1 MLRRATADDWR
12 DILPAQLISAS
23 APDAEA
29 PISLRHYRFDENA
42 VIELPGITELTLCFA
57 VGRPAVLEHRIHGR
71 WLRRT
76 YRPGEAW
83 IIPAGAPVSSR
94 VVGSA
99 LIAHLYLSDKW
110 FDDAAAEEFGPA
122 ARRVCLTERPRVRDA
137 FLWVLAAGL
146 LRRIRVGQALD
157 RMVLDALA
165 LGLACHLVR
174 AHSSVEATRV
184 HANSAH
190 RERDRPLVSDF
201 IDEIVVGEVGLDE
214 FADAIGVAKHEMTA
228 CFVDGDA
235 ERLRAHIENRKIRR
249 ARACLQASRNPL
261 RHVARDLGFKSPAA
275 LDTALYFACGCTAA
289 EFREL
294 ATQH

>member
-1 MLRRATADDWR
+1 MLRRATVYDWR
-12 DILPAQLISAS
+12 DLLPAQLISAS

-42 VIELPGITELTLCFA
+42 VIELPAITELTLCFA

-71 WLRRT
+71 WVRRT
-76 YRPGEAW
+76 YWPGEGW

-94 VVGSA
+94 MVGSA

-110 FDDAAAEEFGPA
+110 SGEAAAEEFGPA
-122 ARRVCLTERPRVRDA
+122 AHRVCLTERPRVRDA

-146 LRRIRVGQALD
+146 LRRIRIGPAVD

-165 LGLACHLVR
+165 LALACHLVR
-174 AHSSVEATRV
+174 AHSSVEATGL
-184 HANSAH
+184 HASGSN

-201 IDEIVVGEVGLDE
+201 IDEMVVDEVGLDE
-214 FADAIGVAKHEMTA
+214 FADAIGVAKHEMMA
-228 CFVDGDA
+228 CFVEGDA
-235 ERLRAHIENRKIRR
+235 ERLRAYIENPQIRR
-249 ARACLQASRNPL
+249 ARAYLQASRNPL
-261 RHVARDLGFKSPAA
+261 KHVARDLGFKSPAA
-275 LDTALYFACGCTAA
+275 LDTALFFACGCTAA